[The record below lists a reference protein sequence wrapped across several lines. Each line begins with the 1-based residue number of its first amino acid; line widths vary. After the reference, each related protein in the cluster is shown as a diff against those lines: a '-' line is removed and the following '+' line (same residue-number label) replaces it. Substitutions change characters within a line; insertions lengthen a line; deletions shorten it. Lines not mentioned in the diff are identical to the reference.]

1 MKKLLA
7 IILCFGLLAGIP
19 VFAAAEIDDDGFVF
33 RNGIRWGMSPEE
45 VEKAMEEP
53 VNYAPDGDSEI
64 LRVPFPAVSNFK
76 ADMLYL
82 VFESSSLYAAF
93 YEFDYENPSL
103 YLKRALSSLYGESER
118 DAEVTAEFA
127 AVLAESPAIVPAGDS
142 VVSLGQWMTE
152 DNTHILLAAVGD
164 IWMLGYYNLDYWAPE
179 LNTEGL

>member
-1 MKKLLA
+1 MKKILSVLLCMA
-7 IILCFGLLAGIP
+7 LVLSTVG
-19 VFAAAEIDDDGFVF
+19 FAAAEMDDNGFVF
-33 RNGIRWGMSPEE
+33 RGGIRWGMSPEE
-45 VEKAMEEP
+45 VEMAMEEP
-53 VNYAPDGDSEI
+53 VNYAPDGDSKI
-64 LRVPFPAVSNFK
+64 LRVPFPAVSDFK

-118 DAEVTAEFA
+118 DAEVTAEFT
-127 AVLAESPAIVPAGDS
+127 AVLAESPAIVPAGDT
-142 VVSLGQWMTE
+142 VVSLGQWTTE

-164 IWMLGYYNLDYWAPE
+164 IWMLGYYNLDFWAPE